1 MNITKSKL
9 KQIIK
14 EEISALLKEAELPAG
29 VEVVDTGGSAKQKT
43 TKAQQSLAATPEKEV
58 ATKATSAKR
67 AQIVMDKVLK
77 LRPKIFQALAKD
89 PKAASQFVSYIAN
102 KLNVDLTAT
111 TTQSAVKTQAKRIG
125 VGKT

>member
-14 EEISALLKEAELPAG
+14 EEISALLKEAELPADI
-29 VEVVDTGGSAKQKT
+29 EQAARAEPTKQKT
-43 TKAQQSLAATPEKEV
+43 TKAQQSPAAAPEKEV
-58 ATKATSAKR
+58 TTKATSAKR

-111 TTQSAVKTQAKRIG
+111 TAQSAVKTQAKRIG